1 MIITNNPI
9 IAMIMIM
16 IMMIPMSVIIVLAI
30 INDNALIIY

>member
-16 IMMIPMSVIIVLAI
+16 IMMIPMIVIIVLAI